1 LARRILVVEDY
12 PPLAKVIA
20 IAAERAGYLVE
31 RVGNVARA
39 LSVPGHFDLAI
50 VDLDLPD
57 GLGTDLVR
65 QLFDDGRLQG
75 AVFFT
80 STRDTNLRRQA
91 AGLGVVVDKQAG
103 LEELM
108 RVAGRIAEVASS
120 DARVVGGVPSEA
132 GGAVGGSGA
141 RRVLRRR

>member
-12 PPLAKVIA
+12 PPLAKVIG
-20 IAAERAGYLVE
+20 IAVQRAGYLVE

-39 LSVPGHFDLAI
+39 LSAPGHFHLAI

-65 QLFDDGRLQG
+65 QLFDDGRLRA

-80 STRDTNLRRQA
+80 STRDTGLRRQA
-91 AGLGVVVDKQAG
+91 GELGLVVDKEAG
-103 LEELM
+103 LQELM
-108 RVAGRIAEVASS
+108 RVVDRVAESTS
-120 DARVVGGVPSEA
+120 RDARVVGGLPLGA
-132 GGAVGGSGA
+132 GDGVGKSGA
-141 RRVLRRR
+141 RRVVRRR